1 MKLHKR
7 VLFVL
12 LSLPIVAQADMFGA
26 SESKMILQLTQMVK
40 TVKEQLKLAT
50 KAYDVG
56 IDLYDLSQGN
66 VTSVD
71 RVLNTELVAL
81 MREKGW
87 MLDGLTTLQDL
98 GQVNQQITTMT
109 GLIADTRDA
118 DTQQRLRYAMDLLK
132 QQRTLIQ
139 LSKQTQKNLQKA
151 TTDLSAR
158 ASSRITAE
166 NTAVLARVALAAQEA
181 RNREEAVKK
190 ASRSDEAAFTQGAA
204 RIYTEMG
211 KH

>member
-1 MKLHKR
+1 MKPHNS

-12 LSLPIVAQADMFGA
+12 LVLPIVAHADVFGA
-26 SESKMILQLTQMVK
+26 SDSKMILQLTQMVN
-40 TVKEQLKLAT
+40 TLKEQLKLAT
-50 KAYDVG
+50 KTYDVG
-56 IDLYDLSQGN
+56 IDLYDLSQGDA
-66 VTSVD
+66 TSVD
-71 RVLNTELVAL
+71 RILNTELVAL

-98 GQVNQQITTMT
+98 SAVNQQITHMT

-118 DTQQRLRYAMDLLK
+118 ETQQRLRYAMDLLK

-139 LSKQTQKNLQKA
+139 LSAQTNKNLQKA

-166 NTAVLARVALAAQEA
+166 NTAVLARAALAAQEA
-181 RNREEAVKK
+181 RNREAAVKK

-211 KH
+211 NH

>member
-1 MKLHKR
+1 MKLPNR
-7 VLFVL
+7 VLFVF
-12 LSLPIVAQADMFGA
+12 LSLPLVAQADVFGA

-56 IDLYDLSQGN
+56 IDLYDLSQGD

-98 GQVNQQITTMT
+98 GAVNQQITYMT

-139 LSKQTQKNLQKA
+139 LSKQTTKNLQKA

-166 NTAVLARVALAAQEA
+166 NTAVLARAALAAQEA

-190 ASRSDEAAFTQGAA
+190 ASRSDEAAFTKGAA

>member
-1 MKLHKR
+1 MKLPKSA
-7 VLFVL
+7 LFVL
-12 LSLPIVAQADMFGA
+12 LSLPIVAHADLFGA
-26 SESKMILQLTQMVK
+26 SDSKMILQLTQMVN
-40 TVKEQLKLAT
+40 TLKEQLKLAT
-50 KAYDVG
+50 KTYDVG
-56 IDLYDLSQGN
+56 VDLYDLSQGD

-98 GQVNQQITTMT
+98 SAVNQQITYMA

-139 LSKQTQKNLQKA
+139 LSKQTTKNL
-151 TTDLSAR
+151 LSAR

-166 NTAVLARVALAAQEA
+166 NTAVLARAALAAQEA
-181 RNREEAVKK
+181 RNRTDAVKK
-190 ASRSDEAAFTQGAA
+190 ASRSDEAAFTKGAA

>member
-1 MKLHKR
+1 MKPHNS

-12 LSLPIVAQADMFGA
+12 LVLPIVAHADVFGA
-26 SESKMILQLTQMVK
+26 SDSKMILQLTQMVN
-40 TVKEQLKLAT
+40 TLKEQLKLAT
-50 KAYDVG
+50 KTYDVG
-56 IDLYDLSQGN
+56 IDLYDLSQGDA
-66 VTSVD
+66 TSVD
-71 RVLNTELVAL
+71 RILNTELVAL

-98 GQVNQQITTMT
+98 SAVNQQITHMT

-118 DTQQRLRYAMDLLK
+118 ETQQRLRYAMDLLK

-139 LSKQTQKNLQKA
+139 LSAQTNKNLQKA

-166 NTAVLARVALAAQEA
+166 NTAVLARAALAAQEA
-181 RNREEAVKK
+181 RNREAAVKK

-204 RIYTEMG
+204 RIYTDMG
-211 KH
+211 KQ

>member
-56 IDLYDLSQGN
+56 IDLYDLSQGDA
-66 VTSVD
+66 TSVD
-71 RVLNTELVAL
+71 RILNTELVAL

-98 GQVNQQITTMT
+98 GQVNQQITYMT

-190 ASRSDEAAFTQGAA
+190 ASRSDEAAFTKGAA

>member
-1 MKLHKR
+1 MKLHNS

-12 LSLPIVAQADMFGA
+12 LVLPGVAHADVFGA
-26 SESKMILQLTQMVK
+26 SDSKMILQLTQMVN
-40 TVKEQLKLAT
+40 TLKEQLKLAT
-50 KAYDVG
+50 KTYDVG
-56 IDLYDLSQGN
+56 VDLYDLSQGDA
-66 VTSVD
+66 TSVD
-71 RVLNTELVAL
+71 RILNTELVAL

-98 GQVNQQITTMT
+98 SAVNQQITYMT
-109 GLIADTRDA
+109 GLIADTKDA
-118 DTQQRLRYAMDLLK
+118 ETQQRLRYAMDLLK

-139 LSKQTQKNLQKA
+139 LSAQTNKNLQKA

-166 NTAVLARVALAAQEA
+166 NTAVLARAALAAQEA
-181 RNREEAVKK
+181 RNREAAVKK

-204 RIYTEMG
+204 RIYQEMG
-211 KH
+211 KQ

>member
-56 IDLYDLSQGN
+56 IDLYDLSQGD

-98 GQVNQQITTMT
+98 GQVNQQITYMT

-139 LSKQTQKNLQKA
+139 LSKQTTKNLQKA

-190 ASRSDEAAFTQGAA
+190 ASRSDEAAFTKGAA

>member
-1 MKLHKR
+1 MKLHR
-7 VLFVL
+7 VFFVL
-12 LSLPIVAQADMFGA
+12 LSLPVAAHADLFGA
-26 SESKMILQLTQMVK
+26 ADSQMIVQLTQMVN
-40 TVKEQLKLAT
+40 TLKEQLKLAT
-50 KAYDVG
+50 KTYDIG
-56 IDLYDLSQGN
+56 ADLYDLSQGDA
-66 VTSVD
+66 TSVD

-87 MLDGLTTLQDL
+87 MLDGLTTLQNLSD
-98 GQVNQQITTMT
+98 VNQQMAYMA
-109 GLIADTRDA
+109 GLIADAKDA

-139 LSKQTQKNLQKA
+139 LSSQTTKNLQKA

-166 NTAVLARVALAAQEA
+166 NTAVLARAALAAQEA
-181 RNREEAVKK
+181 RNRAEAVQK
-190 ASRSDEAAFTQGAA
+190 ASRSDEAAFTKGAA

-211 KH
+211 KQ